1 MNAMI
6 IIRSDAPNEIHNGEN
21 THHQDQ
27 LITSNALKKTKIIVK
42 IAGKL
47 SPELTYF
54 TLSLILFL
62 IFFYLLSTINYHCVI
77 IPIKRLIY
85 ENHIKNSKFVH
96 PRTTDKFLIR

>member
-1 MNAMI
+1 MI
-6 IIRSDAPNEIHNGEN
+6 IIKSDAPNEIHNGEN

-62 IFFYLLSTINYHCVI
+62 IFSLFIIHHKLPLCNY
-77 IPIKRLIY
+77 PNQMSY
-85 ENHIKNSKFVH
+85 
-96 PRTTDKFLIR
+96 IRKSYQK